1 MAVLKVYGSAF
12 CLTGRC
18 LIWRLILSSRQCG
31 LPQENF
37 MRLPK
42 RQRDAVRVAGGLSLW
57 VRVSSRGM

>member
-12 CLTGRC
+12 CLRG

-42 RQRDAVRVAGGLSLW
+42 QQRDAVRVAGGLSLW